1 MENNQYA
8 LLSIFNKNPQKS
20 NGVQYVINQYSPNDD
35 CKMFN
40 EFIYDNQ
47 IKVNRTLR
55 ELSVNFT
62 LPKNIKSDT
71 NYTYYINIYK
81 NSDISNLE
89 NVDSLYCN
97 NSKIWIQ
104 KVVTKL
110 DDNYVTIE
118 LPESYFDIYVQVIGI
133 LKDEEHG
140 TKIISYLS
148 KEPLVIAFKTI
159 MLWVVYFL
167 FIALT
172 VCGLVGTVFISKKKR
187 NSEGDIDLPDEK
199 ELMSVHSNSMDS
211 SVYPA

>member
-1 MENNQYA
+1 
-8 LLSIFNKNPQKS
+8 
-20 NGVQYVINQYSPNDD
+20 
-35 CKMFN
+35 MFN

-81 NSDISNLE
+81 KNDISNIE
-89 NVDSLYCN
+89 NVDSLYWN

>member
-1 MENNQYA
+1 
-8 LLSIFNKNPQKS
+8 
-20 NGVQYVINQYSPNDD
+20 
-35 CKMFN
+35 MFN

-47 IKVNRTLR
+47 IKVNRALR

-81 NSDISNLE
+81 KSDISNLE
-89 NVDSLYCN
+89 NVDSLYWN

-104 KVVTKL
+104 KVVTKI

-140 TKIISYLS
+140 TKIIFYLS

-167 FIALT
+167 LIALT
-172 VCGLVGTVFISKKKR
+172 VCGLIVTVFISKKKR
-187 NSEGDIDLPDEK
+187 SNEGDIDLPDEK
-199 ELMSVHSNSMDS
+199 ELMSVRSNSINS